1 MEIQEK
7 EMEIGIVV
15 LLIVLAVIGWF
26 IYRKSSNK
34 PVIPGSGGSGSS
46 KKPRKLN

>member
-1 MEIQEK
+1 MEIKEK
-7 EMEIGIVV
+7 EMEAGIIGLLVV
-15 LLIVLAVIGWF
+15 IAAIAWI